1 MFRNRTFR
9 PRLLCYRPVV
19 ERTVKKYSSGFALVD
34 IDPNDEQLPD
44 LSDYNL
50 KNLLDSG
57 QNLEY
62 VNPIVT
68 AKNSD
73 VHLSETAASM
83 VNNVSRETQNDNS
96 NENGNT

>member
-9 PRLLCYRPVV
+9 PKLVSFKPVL
-19 ERTVKKYSSGFALVD
+19 ERYPKKLANGVAYVYQS
-34 IDPNDEQLPD
+34 PNLKELPS
-44 LSDYNL
+44 LQDYTL
-50 KNLLDSG
+50 KNLLESG

-62 VNPIVT
+62 VNPTVT

-83 VNNVSRETQNDNS
+83 VNNVSRETQNNNS
-96 NENGNT
+96 NENGDT